1 MNIIEKLPALG
12 LAAGLALAFTGVAQ
26 AKDVVVAHYC
36 ALLQGA
42 PWSVALEQD
51 MFAKAGVDVDGIIP
65 GRGGG
70 DTVRNA
76 LANDVP
82 FGEAGLGAVL
92 AARSKG
98 APLKIIYAA
107 VSGKVDMYWLVRKD
121 SPLQSIKDMPGK
133 KMGITN
139 PNSGSDQLT
148 RQVLQAAGMS
158 VDDVTII
165 TTGGLR
171 GGLTLLG
178 QGEVDTMPA
187 IEPIVT
193 QLAAKFRPIFAVGD
207 FIPTLTQTVGFTTEA
222 FAREEPELLRKVIA
236 TRRQAVEA
244 IYADPQAA
252 AAMIAKRCEMKPEL
266 TAAVVEKFV
275 GWHYW
280 STGGFEREGLEA
292 NVAGLKL
299 IGALKADESIDW
311 SEAIDQ
317 SMLPEDL
324 RKPL

>member
-1 MNIIEKLPALG
+1 MNIIDKLPAVG
-12 LAAGLALAFTGVAQ
+12 LAAGLALAVTSVAQ

-51 MFAKAGVDVDGIIP
+51 MFAKAGVDIDGIIP
-65 GRGGG
+65 ARGGG

-82 FGEAGLGAVL
+82 YGEAGLGAVL
-92 AARSKG
+92 AARAKG
-98 APLKIIYAA
+98 APLKVIHAA
-107 VSGKVDMYWLVRKD
+107 VSGKVDMYWLVRMD
-121 SPLQSIKDMPGK
+121 SPIQSIKDMPGK

-158 VDDVTII
+158 VDDVTIV

-171 GGLTLLG
+171 EGLTLLG
-178 QGEVDTMPA
+178 QGEIDTMPA

-193 QLAAKFRPIFAVGD
+193 QLAAKFRPVFAVGD
-207 FIPTLTQTVGFTTEA
+207 FVPTMTQTVGFTTEA
-222 FAREEPELLRKVIA
+222 FAKAEPDMLRKVIA
-236 TRRQAVEA
+236 ARRQAVEA
-244 IYADPQAA
+244 IYADPKAA

-266 TAAVVEKFV
+266 TAAVIEKFA
-275 GWHYW
+275 GWRYW
-280 STGGFEREGLEA
+280 STGGFDRAGLEA

-299 IGALKADESIDW
+299 IGALKADESVDW
-311 SEAIDQ
+311 SAVIDQ
-317 SMLPEDL
+317 SLLPEDL

>member
-1 MNIIEKLPALG
+1 MNVTSKLHAVG
-12 LAAGLALAFTGVAQ
+12 LAAGLALAVTSAAQ

-42 PWSVALEQD
+42 PWSVALEQGL
-51 MFAKAGVDVDGIIP
+51 FKQAGLDIDGIIP

-82 FGEAGLGAVL
+82 YGEAGLGAVL
-92 AARSKG
+92 AARAKG
-98 APLKIIYAA
+98 APLKVIHAA
-107 VSGKVDMYWLVRKD
+107 VSGKVDMYWLVPKD
-121 SPLQSIKDMPGK
+121 SPIKSIKDVVGK

-158 VDDVTII
+158 VDDVTIV

-171 GGLTLLG
+171 EGLTLLG

-193 QLAAKFRPIFAVGD
+193 KLAAKFRPAFAVGD
-207 FIPTLTQTVGFTTEA
+207 FIPALTQTVGFTTED
-222 FAREEPELLRKVIA
+222 FAKSHADPLRKLIA
-236 TRRQAVEA
+236 ARRKAVEA
-244 IYADPQAA
+244 IYADPKAA
-252 AAMIAKRCEMKPEL
+252 AAMVAKRCEMKPAL
-266 TAAVVEKFV
+266 ATAVIEKFA

-280 STGGFEREGLEA
+280 SPGGFDRAGLEA
-292 NVAGLKL
+292 NVDGLKL
-299 IGALKADESIDW
+299 IGALKPDEKVDW
-311 SEAIDQ
+311 SQVIDQ
-317 SMLPEDL
+317 SLLPEDL
-324 RKPL
+324 RKAL

>member
-1 MNIIEKLPALG
+1 MRMIDTLRSIG
-12 LAAGLALAFTGVAQ
+12 LVAGLAVATAGAAQ

-42 PWSVALEQD
+42 PWSVALEQGLFGQAD
-51 MFAKAGVDVDGIIP
+51 VDVDGIIP

-82 FGEAGLGAVL
+82 YGEAGLGAVL
-92 AARSKG
+92 AARAKG
-98 APLKIIYAA
+98 APLKIIHSA

-121 SPLQSIKDMPGK
+121 SPIQSIKDMPGK

-158 VDDVTII
+158 VDDVDLV

-171 GGLTLLG
+171 EGLTLLG
-178 QGEVDTMPA
+178 QGEIDTMPA

-193 QLAAKFRPIFAVGD
+193 QLAAKFRPVFSVGD
-207 FIPTLTQTVGFTTEA
+207 FIPKLTQTVGFTTEA
-222 FAREEPELLRKVIA
+222 FAESNPDMLRKVIA
-236 TRRQAVEA
+236 ARRQAVEA
-244 IYADPQAA
+244 IYADPKATAA
-252 AAMIAKRCEMKPEL
+252 TIAKRCEMDPDL
-266 TAAVVEKFV
+266 TAAVIEKFA
-275 GWHYW
+275 GWQYW
-280 STGGFEREGLEA
+280 STGGFDREGLEA

-299 IGALKADESIDW
+299 IGALKPDETVNW
-311 SEAIDQ
+311 SEVIDQ
-317 SMLPEDL
+317 SLLPADL
-324 RKPL
+324 RTEL